1 MARLETLLRQ
11 IGAALAEGG
20 CQVAAVVITTRC
32 LKQGK
37 DRGLAG
43 AEVNLSSHWWNL
55 LRHRHEI
62 RCLFAVAK
70 GQGGEENAQD
80 RDGIKPGKLA
90 LRRLYLDGTRVK
102 MEPDMY
108 EGGRL

>member
-1 MARLETLLRQ
+1 MV
-11 IGAALAEGG
+11 GAYVDGLP
-20 CQVAAVVITTRC
+20 IPSSSSFLTR
-32 LKQGK
+32 
-37 DRGLAG
+37 DASEYRAG